1 MLAIKIEPLV
11 GIHIDTIGSIQ
22 LGASKKEVEALL
34 KEPSSDSNTK
44 QFYYDHYEVRID
56 FDAHDRVEFIE
67 FIYGPNPKRTQ
78 LNVYGI
84 DPFKLDADALITLLS
99 EKNDG
104 PIDDSEAKF
113 AYAFFNLSVGIW
125 RDSIEENVQ
134 ESIDELTKSGE
145 YEENKEWLLED
156 LEKSKHFWT
165 IGIGVKDYY
174 N

>member
-1 MLAIKIEPLV
+1 MEPVV
-11 GIHIDTIGSIQ
+11 GIKIDTIGLSAQ
-22 LGASKKEVEALL
+22 GASKKEVEALL
-34 KEPSSDSNTK
+34 KEPSSSSNAK

-56 FDAHDRVEFIE
+56 FDAHERVEFIE

-78 LNVYGI
+78 LNVYEI
-84 DPFKLDADALITLLS
+84 DPFKLDADALIALLS

-113 AYAFFNLSVGIW
+113 AYAFLNLSVGIW
-125 RDSIEENVQ
+125 RDATEEDVQ